1 MNEIIAKKL
10 DEQLRVLGIYLS
22 EYDKELSNDILG
34 DTLQYDL
41 ADTLSRVRFKLK
53 GFLNK

>member
-10 DEQLRVLGIYLS
+10 YEQLRVLGIYLR
-22 EYDKELSNDILG
+22 EYNEELSNDILG
-34 DTLQYDL
+34 ETLQFDL
-41 ADTLSRVRFKLK
+41 VKTLSIVRYKLK